1 MSKGKQ
7 TLPASLLDML
17 KQTNPKRIKNPIYK
31 PFNTYCFMNQIKI
44 FQNQEFGA
52 IRTMSNEQGEAL
64 FCAKDVCDALG
75 YKQTHKAV
83 ERHVEEGDGM
93 KRPTPTTSG
102 VQTMLYVNESGL
114 YALILSSKLESA
126 RRFKHWVTSEVLP
139 SIRKQGGYIATRQ
152 GETEAE
158 IMQRAIE
165 IVQTTLARRDEQIAR
180 LKPRA
185 DYADQ
190 VLDSITC
197 ITTTQLAKEL
207 GMTAQELN
215 RRLCEM
221 RIQYWQSGQYMLYAD
236 YARQG
241 FAKSRTHK
249 RTLKHGIVMTET
261 YLVWTERGRD
271 FIHRLLNKN
280 LAN

>member
-1 MSKGKQ
+1 
-7 TLPASLLDML
+7 
-17 KQTNPKRIKNPIYK
+17 
-31 PFNTYCFMNQIKI
+31 MNQIQI

-52 IRTMSNEQGEAL
+52 IRTMSNKQGEPM
-64 FCAKDVCDALG
+64 FCAKDVAEALG
-75 YKQTHKAV
+75 YDQPHKAIA
-83 ERHVEEGDGM
+83 RHVEEDDGM
-93 KRPTPTTSG
+93 KRTLIDSLG
-102 VQTMLYVNESGL
+102 RKQQAIFINESGL

-139 SIRKQGGYIATRQ
+139 SIRKQGGYMVARPE
-152 GETEAE
+152 ETDEVVLARALQ
-158 IMQRAIE
+158 IMQTAVE
-165 IVQTTLARRDEQIAR
+165 RRDEEIAR

-215 RRLCEM
+215 RQLCAM
-221 RIQYWQSGQYMLYAD
+221 HIQYWQSGQYMLYAE

-241 FAKSRTHK
+241 LAKSRTHT
-249 RTLKHGIVMTET
+249 RTTTNGIVLTEV
-261 YLVWTERGRD
+261 YLVWTERGRE
-271 FIHRLLNKN
+271 FIHRLLNPKC
-280 LAN
+280 AN

>member
-1 MSKGKQ
+1 
-7 TLPASLLDML
+7 
-17 KQTNPKRIKNPIYK
+17 
-31 PFNTYCFMNQIKI
+31 MNEIQI

-52 IRTMSNEQGEAL
+52 IRTISNEQGDVM
-64 FCAKDVCDALG
+64 FCAKDVAEALG
-75 YKQTHKAV
+75 YNNTMKAV
-83 ERHVEEGDGM
+83 RDHVDEEDKLRERIVL
-93 KRPTPTTSG
+93 SG
-102 VQTMLYVNESGL
+102 QNRQAIFINESGL

-139 SIRKQGGYIATRQ
+139 SIRKQGGYMVAHPD
-152 GETEAE
+152 ETDEEILARALQ
-158 IMQRAIE
+158 IMQAA
-165 IVQTTLARRDEQIAR
+165 VLRRDEEIAR

-185 DYADQ
+185 EYADH

-215 RRLCEM
+215 RRLCEL

-241 FAKSRTHK
+241 FAKSRTRRHVC
-249 RTLKHGIVMTET
+249 KHGIVMTEM
-261 YLVWTERGRD
+261 YLVWTERGRN
-271 FIHRLLNKN
+271 FIHQLLDPKF
-280 LAN
+280 AN

>member
-1 MSKGKQ
+1 
-7 TLPASLLDML
+7 
-17 KQTNPKRIKNPIYK
+17 
-31 PFNTYCFMNQIKI
+31 MNEIQI

-52 IRTMSNEQGEAL
+52 IRTLSNEQGDVM
-64 FCAKDVCDALG
+64 FCAKDVAEALG
-75 YKQTHKAV
+75 YNNTMKAV
-83 ERHVEEGDGM
+83 RDHVDEEDKLRERIVL
-93 KRPTPTTSG
+93 SG
-102 VQTMLYVNESGL
+102 QNRQAIFINESGL

-126 RRFKHWVTSEVLP
+126 KRFKYWVTSEVLP
-139 SIRKQGGYIATRQ
+139 SIRKQGGYMVARPE
-152 GETEAE
+152 ETDEEILARALQ
-158 IMQRAIE
+158 IMQAA
-165 IVQTTLARRDEQIAR
+165 VLRRDEEIAR

-185 DYADQ
+185 EYADH

-221 RIQYWQSGQYMLYAD
+221 RIQYWQSGQYMLYAE
-236 YARQG
+236 YARMG
-241 FAKSRTHK
+241 LAKSRTHK
-249 RTLKHGIVMTET
+249 RILKHGTVLTEL

-271 FIHRLLNKN
+271 FIHNLLNPK